1 MGDIPKEL
9 KYSKEHEWVKV
20 DGKVAIVGIT
30 AFAQEQLGD
39 VVYVEL
45 PKVGDPVKAGDTFGV
60 VESTKAVSDLYS
72 PVTGTI
78 VEVNDPIADSPE
90 TVNSD
95 PYGEAWLIKVE
106 LSNPSEVDGLLDAD
120 GYQAHVTS
128 SSK

>member
-120 GYQAHVTS
+120 GYQSHVTS